1 MQRGEIDGLEDLLVD
16 QSRTLRIEGKPHVDE
31 GISETLHAE
40 PDGAVAE
47 VGDACLL
54 DRVVVGIDD
63 TVEIARHVVRDVVQL
78 LVVEDT
84 VGDEARQG
92 DGREVAY
99 SDLFGRSELD
109 DLGAQIGRTDGAEI
123 LLIGLAVGRILVQH
137 VRRARLDLRV
147 KDCEPERLRG
157 HRSLRAPFFLIPLV
171 QLLELFAPHV
181 THTGRLVRAEEAP
194 LAIRLDT
201 PHEEVRNPQRI
212 EEVARAALLLS
223 VILPQVEERKD
234 VGVPRLDVYGECAFA
249 LATALVDVARS
260 VVKDTEH
267 RNQAIARTT
276 RTLDVRTLGA
286 DVVHR

>member
-92 DGREVAY
+92 DGREVAHG
-99 SDLFGRSELD
+99 DLFGRRVLD
-109 DLGAQIGRTDGAEI
+109 DLGAQVRAADCAEV
-123 LLIGLAVGRILVQH
+123 LLVGLAVGRILVENI
-137 VRRARLDLRV
+137 RRARLDLRV
-147 KDCEPERLRG
+147 QDCEPELLRWY
-157 HRSLRAPFFLIPLV
+157 RSQSATLFLVPLIHCLKLV
-171 QLLELFAPHV
+171 APHV
-181 THTGRLVRAEEAP
+181 AQAGSFIRTEEAP
-194 LAIRLDT
+194 LSVGLDAL
-201 PHEEVRNPQRI
+201 HEEVWDPQAV
-212 EEVARAALLLS
+212 EEVARAVL
-223 VILPQVEERKD
+223 IL
-234 VGVPRLDVYGECAFA
+234 A
-249 LATALVDVARS
+249 
-260 VVKDTEH
+260 VV
-267 RNQAIARTT
+267 
-276 RTLDVRTLGA
+276 LP
-286 DVVHR
+286 